1 MIHDQVVLL
10 AKTKLNTI
18 QVLISKVLIDS
29 DIRHDEV
36 VSIDNMLTEY
46 DEEKEEIKDSN
57 DK

>member
-46 DEEKEEIKDSN
+46 DEEKEEIKNSN

>member
-1 MIHDQVVLL
+1 ML
-10 AKTKLNTI
+10 AKIKLNTI

-46 DEEKEEIKDSN
+46 DEEKEEIKNSN

>member
-18 QVLISKVLIDS
+18 QVLISKVLLDS
-29 DIRHDEV
+29 DIRHNEV

-46 DEEKEEIKDSN
+46 DEEKEEIKNSN